1 MTFFTTGGS
10 VLCTRPFDVMGS
22 SVEGNPLMK
31 DAGGFAVGSATLTS
45 GVLSGKTRRHVF
57 GVLAATGLVATA
69 TTVVGGALAGAS
81 GAPRA
86 TGWWEWTVPLIP
98 VRPTSP
104 IIPALGLFYAGI
116 ILLCRAW
123 LWLRQAVRSR
133 QLRSAHVIAL
143 AALWVVP
150 LLLGPPLASRDVYS
164 YIGTGEL
171 AVAGHDPYRPDVPRT
186 PADVRP
192 AVDPIWR
199 DGPTPYGPIFTVAEE
214 NLVRVSGHSLI
225 VRVLAFRLL
234 ALAGLAAA
242 ALGVSWLASAMRRN
256 RADAL
261 ALLLCNPITLLHLV
275 SGAHN
280 EALMI
285 GFLALGTGL
294 CMSIRRRWAW
304 WVGLVFCV
312 AATAVKAPAALA
324 VLALLCKGF
333 GPAAPK
339 RLWVRL
345 TVGGPFSVAVL
356 DVIGR
361 ATGYGW
367 GWARIIARSGAT
379 VFSYLSPVALVGAV
393 SQHVAKI
400 LGANT
405 DPSTAIRT
413 LAALLGV
420 GYTIRRLRRS
430 TGLDWP
436 NALGSAFFVAAVVL
450 PSMQP
455 WYLTWAL
462 VLLAAAD
469 GGRSGHRIVFVSVLM
484 SFLVLPAGP
493 SLGNAIFHGGYQATM
508 AKTAAV
514 LVVLIAIGFSAEW
527 RETWQNR
534 RIPTPRRALSEAVRR
549 DR

>member
-1 MTFFTTGGS
+1 
-10 VLCTRPFDVMGS
+10 MGS
-22 SVEGNPLMK
+22 PVEGNPLMN
-31 DAGGFAVGSATLTS
+31 DVGGLTEESATLTA
-45 GVLSGKTRRHVF
+45 GAVSGKPLRHVF
-57 GVLAATGLVATA
+57 GVLAATGVVATA
-69 TTVVGGALAGAS
+69 TIVIGGALAGAS

-123 LWLRQAVRSR
+123 LWLRQAVRAR
-133 QLRSAHVIAL
+133 ELRSAHVIAL
-143 AALWVVP
+143 AALWAVP

-171 AVAGHDPYRPDVPRT
+171 AVAGHDPYRPDVPST
-186 PADVRP
+186 PPDVRP

-199 DGPTPYGPIFTVAEE
+199 DGPTPYGPIFTVAEKS
-214 NLVRVSGHSLI
+214 LVRLSGHSLI

-242 ALGVSWLASAMRRN
+242 ALGVCWLASAMHRN
-256 RADAL
+256 QADAL
-261 ALLLCNPITLLHLV
+261 TLLLCNPITLLHLI

-294 CMSIRRRWAW
+294 CMSTRRQWAW
-304 WVGLVFCV
+304 WVGLLLCV

-345 TVGGPFSVAVL
+345 TTGGTLSLAVL

-379 VFSYLSPVALVGAV
+379 VFSYLSPVALAGAV

-413 LAALLGV
+413 VAALLGV
-420 GYTIRRLRRS
+420 GYTVRRLRRS
-430 TGLDWP
+430 TGHDWP

-469 GGRSGHRIVFVSVLM
+469 GGRSGHRIVIVSVLM

-493 SLGNAIFHGGYQATM
+493 SLGNAIFHIGYKTTM

-514 LVVLIAIGFSAEW
+514 LVVLVAIGFSSEW
-527 RETWQNR
+527 RQTLQNR
-534 RIPTPRRALSEAVRR
+534 HILTPTKP
-549 DR
+549 

>member
-1 MTFFTTGGS
+1 VRPLDLSGAPITGVPRLTDVGGTTQ
-10 VLCTRPFDVMGS
+10 
-22 SVEGNPLMK
+22 
-31 DAGGFAVGSATLTS
+31 GSATSTPGAL
-45 GVLSGKTRRHVF
+45 VGKPIRHVF
-57 GVLAATGLVATA
+57 GVLAVTGVVATA

-98 VRPTSP
+98 VQPTSP

-123 LWLRQAVRSR
+123 LWLRQAVRYR
-133 QLRSAHVIAL
+133 QLRSVHVIAL
-143 AALWVVP
+143 AALWAVP

-164 YIGTGEL
+164 YIGTGEI
-171 AVAGHDPYRPDVPRT
+171 AAAGRDPYRPDVPST

-199 DGPTPYGPIFTVAEE
+199 DGPTPYGPIFTVAEKT
-214 NLVRVSGHSLI
+214 LVRVSGRSLI

-242 ALGVSWLASAMRRN
+242 ALGVSWLAAAMRRN
-256 RADAL
+256 QADAL

-285 GFLALGTGL
+285 GFLAIGTGL
-294 CMSIRRRWAW
+294 CMSTRRRLVW

-345 TVGGPFSVAVL
+345 AAGGTLSVAVL

-361 ATGYGW
+361 STGYGW

-379 VFSYLSPVALVGAV
+379 VFSYLSPVALVGAA
-393 SQHVAKI
+393 SQHVAKV
-400 LGANT
+400 LGANS

-413 LAALLGV
+413 LAALFGV

-430 TGLDWP
+430 TGHDWP
-436 NALGSAFFVAAVVL
+436 NALGSVFFVSAVML

-469 GGRSGHRIVFVSVLM
+469 GGRSGRRIVVVSVLM

-508 AKTAAV
+508 VKTAAV
-514 LVVLIAIGFSAEW
+514 LVALIAVGFSAEW

-534 RIPTPRRALSEAVRR
+534 RVLTTRQS
-549 DR
+549 